1 MIQVRFAVVQAKG
14 LFKISQIILNNV
26 FQTFVKQIFTIQNV
40 INVKKP
46 SMTGE
51 KNNFEKWKWF
61 LKK

>member
-1 MIQVRFAVVQAKG
+1 MTQVRCAVVQAKG

-51 KNNFEKWKWF
+51 KTI
-61 LKK
+61 LRSGSGS